1 VSLDDWHPLLRRQ
14 VKRAGLPV
22 SEDHAEFQRLLALVS
37 ATYDDTDQ
45 QRYLTDRAFEL
56 SGQEMLALNERLR
69 RAGETELARQRDRLQ
84 AVFDAVPTGLIVVD
98 AERRIVDL
106 NPSAAE
112 LLGVPDGTEG
122 VPLDDVLMPDP
133 ADPTSAATLA
143 VLAEAMRAGLP
154 WRGAD
159 IHVSTPTAGG
169 FPGNLAFSPLR
180 DDFGPAGGVLSVSD
194 VSERL
199 SAAAELAW
207 RASHDA
213 LTGLPN
219 RTSLLE
225 RLTALLATPDAD
237 PVAVLFI
244 DLDRFKLVNDTLG
257 HAAGDLLLMTAV
269 ERIVGAVRADD
280 MVARLGGDE
289 FVILR
294 PGVVQTSDAIALAD
308 RIVATLSHPFAIGSD
323 TSFVSASIGVTIGT
337 AGQAAADLI
346 RDADVALY
354 QAKDRGRARAV
365 LFDEAMRDAV
375 AERVRLERQLRH
387 ALDDDDLTVVFQP
400 IVRGA
405 DGVLAG
411 FEALVRWHGPE
422 FTVEPQVFVPLAED
436 AGLVGVLGEWV
447 LETTVDFLNS
457 LKDIGAP
464 DVSASVNL
472 SALQLS
478 DPRIAERIEGLVARL
493 HVPPWR
499 LVLEITETALLDD
512 PDLARDRLVD
522 LRAIGV
528 RIALDDFGTG
538 YSSLSAL
545 RSFPLDSLKI
555 DRTFVSGV
563 IDSARDRAIVSAVT
577 ALGHGLGMTVVA
589 EGVETV
595 EQAQALV
602 DLGCDRLQ
610 GFHLGYPMSADD
622 ARALAAQPRDPR
634 WAADGPGAG
643 ALAAL
648 QADGISSGPD
658 LAVGK

>member
-1 VSLDDWHPLLRRQ
+1 MSLEDWHPLLRRQ
-14 VKRAGLPV
+14 VKRAGLSV
-22 SEDHAEFQRLLALVS
+22 DDGHTEFSRLLALVS
-37 ATYDDTDQ
+37 STYDDTDQ

-56 SGQEMLALNERLR
+56 SGQEMHALNERLR
-69 RAGETELARQRDRLQ
+69 RAGETELARQRDRLE
-84 AVFDAVPTGLIVVD
+84 AVFNAVPTGLIVID

-112 LLGVPDGTEG
+112 LLGVPEGTEG
-122 VPLDDVLMPDP
+122 VPLDDVLAPDP
-133 ADPTSAATLA
+133 ADPTAASTLA
-143 VLAEAMRAGLP
+143 VLGEAMRAGLS

-159 IHVSTPTAGG
+159 IHVSTQTAGG
-169 FPGNLAFSPLR
+169 FPGNLAFSPLF
-180 DDFGPAGGVLSVSD
+180 DEHGPAGGVLSVSD

-219 RTSLLE
+219 RTSLME
-225 RLTALLATPDAD
+225 RMTTLLSTPDAE

-269 ERIVGAVRADD
+269 ERILGAVRSDD

-294 PGVVQTSDAIALAD
+294 MGVTEPSDAVALAN
-308 RIVATLSHPFAIGSD
+308 RIVATLSHPFAIGADFSY
-323 TSFVSASIGVTIGT
+323 VSASIGVTVGT
-337 AGQAAADLI
+337 PGEEASDLL

-354 QAKDRGRARAV
+354 QAKDKGRARAIM
-365 LFDEAMRDAV
+365 FDEAMRDAV
-375 AERVRLERQLRH
+375 AERVRLERQLRQ
-387 ALDDDDLTVVFQP
+387 ALDDEDLTVVFQP
-400 IVRGA
+400 IVRGS

-411 FEALVRWHGPE
+411 FEALVRWQGPE
-422 FTVEPQVFVPLAED
+422 FTVEPHVFVPLAED

-457 LKDIGAP
+457 LKDIGVP

-478 DPRIAERIEGLVARL
+478 DPRIAERIAALVSRL
-493 HVPPWR
+493 NVPPWR

-512 PDLARDRLVD
+512 PELARDRLIE

-545 RSFPLDSLKI
+545 RNFPLDSLKI
-555 DRTFVSGV
+555 DRAFVSGV
-563 IDSARDRAIVSAVT
+563 VDSARDRAIVAAVT

-595 EQAQALV
+595 EQAQTVV

-610 GFHLGYPMSADD
+610 GFHLGYPMTADD
-622 ARALAAQPRDPR
+622 ARALAVAPRTARWTATGPMAVRAEGQP
-634 WAADGPGAG
+634 A
-643 ALAAL
+643 
-648 QADGISSGPD
+648 GISSGPD
-658 LAVGK
+658 LATGK